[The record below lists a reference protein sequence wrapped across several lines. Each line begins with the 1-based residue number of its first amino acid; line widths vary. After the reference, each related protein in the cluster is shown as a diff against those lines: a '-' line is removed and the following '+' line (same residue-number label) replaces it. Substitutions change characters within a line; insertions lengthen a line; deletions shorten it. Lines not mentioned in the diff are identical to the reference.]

1 MICFA
6 LIFAAVFLLVFHN
19 VIKFLEI
26 IRLIVFL
33 RSEESNLNKK
43 LKGKVL

>member
-6 LIFAAVFLLVFHN
+6 LIFAAVFLMVFYN

-26 IRLIVFL
+26 IRLIAFL
-33 RSEESNLNKK
+33 RSEESSLNKK